1 VDNCPHGEPEAGTKT
16 SGQHRSIGT
25 FLPIRT
31 LARGD
36 RSGRRSRT
44 GPHEHGHAD
53 RPAAD
58 GDLTNGLT
66 REALLAQVGADHD
79 LIPREACQAT
89 GRRDARLVLDLDLI
103 VEVGPK
109 RKI

>member
-1 VDNCPHGEPEAGTKT
+1 VDDCPHSEPEAGTKT
-16 SGQHRSIGT
+16 SGQYRRIGT

-44 GPHEHGHAD
+44 GPNEHGHAKG
-53 RPAAD
+53 PAAD
-58 GDLTNGLT
+58 GDLAYGLS
-66 REALLAQVGADHD
+66 REALLAHVGADHN
-79 LIPREACQAT
+79 LVPHEACQAT
-89 GRRDARLVLDLDLI
+89 GRPAPRPVLDLDRI

-109 RKI
+109 RQI